1 MKNNLIV
8 ERRQVIKWTAAGLAG
23 GAGGMFSRTALAAAA
38 SILPGSVDWSQR
50 VVDSNFKRNPDPTK
64 FGGWNYP
71 QGLFLFGQYL
81 VYRRTKERR
90 LLDYIQGFVDTH
102 IDKQGNLDEA
112 IEALDNVLAAN
123 LLIVLSEETHEPR
136 YRLGADKFRRRF
148 DTYPRTTDGGF
159 WHGNRPERAWQ
170 LWLDGNYM
178 ALQFLLRYGRAFG
191 DSEYTNG
198 EAVRQLLVYHKH
210 LQSTTHGLLY
220 HAYDESGKADWADPV
235 THHSAY
241 FWARALGWYGMT
253 LVDALD
259 VIPHNQPQRED
270 LINILRDLIGGLA
283 HFQDRQTGLWYQI
296 VDKPDLKGNW
306 TETSSSSMFT
316 YIIDIAVKRGYIS
329 KHYKAVAHRGYEGV
343 MSRMSVGPD
352 GSADLAGI
360 CVGTNVGDL
369 QWYLDRP
376 RKTNDLHGLGA
387 FLLMNEEWNRSVS
400 SMTYGSAP
408 SRK

>member
-1 MKNNLIV
+1 MKNKLIV
-8 ERRQVIKWTAAGLAG
+8 ERRQMIKWTAAGLAA
-23 GAGGMFSRTALAAAA
+23 GAGGMFSRGALAGAQ
-38 SILPGSVDWSQR
+38 SDPTPSVDWSQR
-50 VVDSNFKRNPDPTK
+50 VIDSNLKRNPDPTK

-90 LLDYIQGFVDTH
+90 LLDYIQGFVNTH
-102 IDKQGNLDEA
+102 IDKQGNLDEP

-123 LLIVLSEETHEPR
+123 LLIVLSEETHDPR

-159 WHGNRPERAWQ
+159 WHGNRPERASQ

-191 DSEYTNG
+191 DSKYTNG

-210 LQSTTHGLLY
+210 LQSTAHGLLY

-259 VIPHNQPQRED
+259 VLPHDQAQREE
-270 LINILRDLIGGLA
+270 LITILRNLIDGLA
-283 HFQDRQTGLWYQI
+283 HYQDQQTGLWYQV
-296 VDKPDLKGNW
+296 VDKPQLKGNW

-316 YIIDIAVKRGYIS
+316 YIIDIAVKRGYIP
-329 KHYKAVAHRGYEGV
+329 KRYKAVAHRGYEGV
-343 MSRMSVGPD
+343 MSRMSVGSD

-387 FLLMNEEWNRSVS
+387 FLLMNEEWNKSVS
-400 SMTYGSAP
+400 SMSYGASSA
-408 SRK
+408 RK